1 MRRTRDSTKRGYYK
15 TSLQVKAQQYTRK
28 QMHIGNIT
36 LKSPFLL
43 APMAGFT
50 DAVMRTLCEEQGAAL
65 TYTEMVSAKGL
76 YYGGSKTNNLTYIPD
91 GAGPTAIQIFGS
103 EPDIMAYAARELDS
117 LKNEVL
123 DINMGCPVP
132 KVVRNGDGSALMR
145 DPELVCDIV
154 KAVTSA
160 TAKPVT
166 VKIRKGFDRPN
177 AVEVALAAQEGGASA
192 VCVHGR
198 TREQYY
204 SGETDRNIIK
214 DVKNALNIPVIASG
228 DVTDAASGMSMLAET
243 GCDMV
248 MIGRGALGNPWIFRE
263 LDAAYKGLDIPSR
276 PSDEERNTMM
286 IRHLEMLCELKGE
299 FTGVKEF
306 RKYIMR
312 YTKGVHGAAA
322 LRRRANDAVSLKEM
336 KEIIQIG

>member
-1 MRRTRDSTKRGYYK
+1 MSIK
-15 TSLQVKAQQYTRK
+15 
-28 QMHIGNIT
+28 IGK
-36 LKSPFLL
+36 LELASPWLL
-43 APMAGFT
+43 APLAGFT

-76 YYGGSKTNNLTYIPD
+76 YYGGSKTGDLTYIPE

-117 LKNEVL
+117 LRDEVL

-132 KVVRNGDGSALMR
+132 KVVKNGDGSALMR
-145 DPELVCDIV
+145 DPELVCEIV
-154 KAVTSA
+154 RAVTSA
-160 TAKPVT
+160 TEKPVT

-198 TREQYY
+198 TRGQYY
-204 SGETDRNIIK
+204 SGEADRSIIK
-214 DVKNALNIPVIASG
+214 EVKDALSIPVIANG

-263 LDAAYKGLDIPSR
+263 LDAAYRGLDIPTR
-276 PSDEERNTMM
+276 PLDEERIAMM
-286 IRHLEMLCELKGE
+286 LRHLDMLCGLKGE
-299 FTGVKEF
+299 STGVREF
-306 RKYIMR
+306 RKYIVR
-312 YTKGVHGAAA
+312 YTKGMHGAAA
-322 LRRRANDAVSLKEM
+322 MRRRANDASSLEEM
-336 KEIIQIG
+336 KEVIQIG

>member
-1 MRRTRDSTKRGYYK
+1 MN
-15 TSLQVKAQQYTRK
+15 
-28 QMHIGNIT
+28 IGNLT
-36 LKSPFLL
+36 LKSPFVL

-103 EPDIMAYAARELDS
+103 EPEVMAYAARELDS

-145 DPELVCDIV
+145 DPDLVCEIV
-154 KAVTSA
+154 KAVSSA
-160 TAKPVT
+160 TEKPVT

-177 AVEVALAAQEGGASA
+177 AVEVALAAQEGGAAA

-198 TREQYY
+198 TRSQYY
-204 SGETDRNIIK
+204 SGETDRGIIK
-214 DVKNALNIPVIASG
+214 DVKDALSIPVIASG

-248 MIGRGALGNPWIFRE
+248 MIGRSALGNPWIFRE
-263 LDAAYKGLDIPSR
+263 LDAAYKGLDIPPR
-276 PSDEERNTMM
+276 PSDEEKVTMM
-286 IRHLEMLCELKGE
+286 IRHLGMLCGLKGE
-299 FTGVKEF
+299 STGVREF

-312 YTKGVHGAAA
+312 YTKGMHGAAA
-322 LRRRANDAVSLKEM
+322 VRRRANDAVSLEEM
-336 KEIIQIG
+336 KEVIQIGW

>member
-1 MRRTRDSTKRGYYK
+1 MN
-15 TSLQVKAQQYTRK
+15 
-28 QMHIGNIT
+28 IGNIF
-36 LKSPFLL
+36 LESPFVL

-76 YYGGSKTNNLTYIPD
+76 YYGGSKTNALTFIPE

-103 EPDIMAYAARELDS
+103 EPEIMAYAARELEE
-117 LKNEVL
+117 LRNEVL

-145 DPELVCDIV
+145 DPKLVCEIV

-160 TAKPVT
+160 TEKPVT

-204 SGETDRNIIK
+204 SGVVDKSIIK
-214 DVKNALNIPVIASG
+214 DVKDALNIPVIASG
-228 DVTDAASGMSMLAET
+228 DVTDAASGMSMIAET

-248 MIGRGALGNPWIFRE
+248 MIGRAALGNPWIFRE
-263 LDAAYKGLDIPSR
+263 LNAAYKGLDIPVR
-276 PSDEERNTMM
+276 PSDDEKTAMM
-286 IRHLEMLCELKGE
+286 LRHLEMLCGLKGE
-299 FTGVKEF
+299 STGVKEF
-306 RKYIMR
+306 RKYIIR
-312 YTKGVHGAAA
+312 YTKGMHGAAA
-322 LRRRANDAVSLKEM
+322 VRRRANDVTSLEEM
-336 KEIIQIG
+336 KEVIKIG

>member
-1 MRRTRDSTKRGYYK
+1 MGIR
-15 TSLQVKAQQYTRK
+15 
-28 QMHIGNIT
+28 IGNLEIV
-36 LKSPFLL
+36 SPWLL

-76 YYGGSKTNNLTYIPD
+76 YYGGSKTNDLTYIPE

-117 LKNEVL
+117 LPNALL

-132 KVVRNGDGSALMR
+132 KVVRNGDGSALMK
-145 DPELVCDIV
+145 DPDLVHDIV
-154 KAVTSA
+154 KAVTGA

-166 VKIRKGFDRPN
+166 VKMRKWFEENSPN

-198 TREQYY
+198 TRSQYY
-204 SGETDRNIIK
+204 SGTVDRGIIK
-214 DVKNALNIPVIASG
+214 DVKDALKIPVIASG
-228 DVTDAASGMSMLAET
+228 DVTDAVSGMEMLKET

-263 LDAAYKGLDIPSR
+263 LDAAYRGEEIPSR
-276 PSDEERNTMM
+276 PSDEERIAMM
-286 IRHLEMLCELKGE
+286 IRHLEMLCDLKGE
-299 FTGVKEF
+299 TTGVKEF

-312 YTKGVHGAAA
+312 YTKGMRGAASM
-322 LRRRANDAVSLKEM
+322 RRRANDSVSLRDM
-336 KEIIQIG
+336 KEVISIGC

>member
-1 MRRTRDSTKRGYYK
+1 MGIR
-15 TSLQVKAQQYTRK
+15 
-28 QMHIGNIT
+28 IGNLEIA
-36 LKSPFLL
+36 SPWLL

-76 YYGGSKTNNLTYIPD
+76 YYGGSKTSDLTYIPE

-103 EPDIMAYAARELDS
+103 EPDIMAYAAHELDS
-117 LKNEVL
+117 LPNALL

-132 KVVRNGDGSALMR
+132 KVVRNGDGSALMK
-145 DPELVCDIV
+145 DPDLVHDIV
-154 KAVTSA
+154 KAVTGA

-166 VKIRKGFDRPN
+166 VKIRKGFEADRPN

-198 TREQYY
+198 TRSQYY
-204 SGETDRNIIK
+204 SGTADRGIIK
-214 DVKNALNIPVIASG
+214 DVKDALKIPVIASG
-228 DVTDAASGMSMLAET
+228 DVTDAASGMEMLKET

-263 LDAAYKGLDIPSR
+263 LDAAYRGEEIPPR
-276 PSDEERNTMM
+276 PSDEERIAMM
-286 IRHLEMLCELKGE
+286 IRHLEMLCDLKGE
-299 FTGVKEF
+299 ITGVKEF

-312 YTKGVHGAAA
+312 YTKGMRGAAA
-322 LRRRANDAVSLKEM
+322 MRRRANDTVSLKDM
-336 KEIIQIG
+336 KEVISIGC

>member
-1 MRRTRDSTKRGYYK
+1 MGIR
-15 TSLQVKAQQYTRK
+15 
-28 QMHIGNIT
+28 IGNLEIV
-36 LKSPFLL
+36 SPWLL

-76 YYGGSKTNNLTYIPD
+76 YYGAE

-103 EPDIMAYAARELDS
+103 EPDIMAYAAHELDS
-117 LKNEVL
+117 LPNALL

-132 KVVRNGDGSALMR
+132 KVVRNGDGSALMK
-145 DPELVCDIV
+145 DPDLVHDIV
-154 KAVTSA
+154 KAVTGA

-166 VKIRKGFDRPN
+166 VKMRKWFEENSPN

-198 TREQYY
+198 TRSQYY
-204 SGETDRNIIK
+204 SGTVDKGIIK
-214 DVKNALNIPVIASG
+214 DVKDALKIPVIASG
-228 DVTDAASGMSMLAET
+228 DVTDAVSGMEMLKET

-263 LDAAYKGLDIPSR
+263 LDAAYRGEEIPSR
-276 PSDEERNTMM
+276 PSDEERIAMM
-286 IRHLEMLCELKGE
+286 IRHLEMLCDLKGE
-299 FTGVKEF
+299 TTGVKEF

-312 YTKGVHGAAA
+312 YTKGMRGAASM
-322 LRRRANDAVSLKEM
+322 RRRANDSVSLRDM
-336 KEIIQIG
+336 KEVISIGC

>member
-1 MRRTRDSTKRGYYK
+1 MSIK
-15 TSLQVKAQQYTRK
+15 
-28 QMHIGNIT
+28 IGN
-36 LKSPFLL
+36 LELASPWVL
-43 APMAGFT
+43 APLAGFT
-50 DAVMRTLCEEQGAAL
+50 DAVMRTLCEEQGASL

-76 YYGGSKTNNLTYIPD
+76 YYGGSKTSDLTYIPD

-103 EPDIMAYAARELDS
+103 EPDIMAFAARELDS
-117 LKNEVL
+117 LNNEVL

-145 DPELVCDIV
+145 DPELVCNVV

-160 TAKPVT
+160 TDKPVT
-166 VKIRKGFDRPN
+166 VKIRKGFDTTN

-204 SGETDRNIIK
+204 SGVVDRNVIK
-214 DVKNALNIPVIASG
+214 DVKDALSIPVIASG

-263 LDAAYKGLDIPSR
+263 LNAAYRGLDIPPR
-276 PSDEERNTMM
+276 PSDEERTAMM
-286 IRHLEMLCELKGE
+286 LRHLDMLCALKGE
-299 FTGVKEF
+299 TTGVKEF
-306 RKYIMR
+306 RKYIIR
-312 YTKGVHGAAA
+312 YTKGMHGAAA
-322 LRRRANDAVSLKEM
+322 VRRRANDVLSLKEM
-336 KEIIQIG
+336 KEVIQIG

>member
-1 MRRTRDSTKRGYYK
+1 MN
-15 TSLQVKAQQYTRK
+15 
-28 QMHIGNIT
+28 IGNIF
-36 LKSPFLL
+36 LESPFVL

-76 YYGGSKTNNLTYIPD
+76 YYGGSKTNALTFIPE

-103 EPDIMAYAARELDS
+103 EPEIMAYAARELEE
-117 LKNEVL
+117 LRNEVL

-145 DPELVCDIV
+145 DPDLVYEIV

-160 TAKPVT
+160 TEKPVT

-204 SGETDRNIIK
+204 SGVVDKSIIK
-214 DVKNALNIPVIASG
+214 DVKDALNIPVIASG
-228 DVTDAASGMSMLAET
+228 DVTDAASGMSMIAET

-248 MIGRGALGNPWIFRE
+248 MIGRAALGNPWIFRE
-263 LDAAYKGLDIPSR
+263 LNAAYKGLDIPAR
-276 PSDEERNTMM
+276 PSDDEKTAMM
-286 IRHLEMLCELKGE
+286 LRHLEMLCGLKGE
-299 FTGVKEF
+299 STGVKEF
-306 RKYIMR
+306 RKYIIR
-312 YTKGVHGAAA
+312 YTKGMHGAAA
-322 LRRRANDAVSLKEM
+322 VRRRANDVTSLEEM
-336 KEIIQIG
+336 KEVIKSG

>member
-1 MRRTRDSTKRGYYK
+1 MSIK
-15 TSLQVKAQQYTRK
+15 
-28 QMHIGNIT
+28 IGN
-36 LKSPFLL
+36 LELDSPWVL
-43 APMAGFT
+43 APLAGFT

-76 YYGGSKTNNLTYIPD
+76 YYGGSKTSDLTYIPD

-103 EPDIMAYAARELDS
+103 EPDIMAFAARELNG

-145 DPELVCDIV
+145 DPDLICRIV

-160 TAKPVT
+160 TEKPVT
-166 VKIRKGFDRPN
+166 VKIRKGFDEPN
-177 AVEVALAAQEGGASA
+177 AVEAALAAQEGGASA

-204 SGETDRNIIK
+204 SGVVDRNIIK
-214 DVKNALNIPVIASG
+214 DVKDALSIPVIASG
-228 DVTDAASGMSMLAET
+228 DVTNAETGMSMLAET

-263 LDAAYKGLDIPSR
+263 FDAAYKGLDIPPR
-276 PSDEERNTMM
+276 PSDEERTAMM
-286 IRHLEMLCELKGE
+286 LRHLEMLCRLKGE
-299 FTGVKEF
+299 STGVKEF
-306 RKYIMR
+306 RKYIIR
-312 YTKGVHGAAA
+312 YTKGMHGAAA
-322 LRRRANDAVSLKEM
+322 VRRRANDVLSLEEM
-336 KEIIQIG
+336 KEVIQIG